1 MRPPV
6 TRRPRPRAL
15 ALLLAGTLSLTAAL
29 SGCGSDTGP
38 DRSGASGAAQS
49 LTLADRAD
57 LRTGGTLRW
66 GVADLP
72 ATLNAFSPEAGA
84 VTDQVAAAVL
94 PALFILDERGRPQ
107 LNTDYLRSAEIT
119 AREPRQTVVYTL
131 HPQAVWSDG
140 RAVEAADFIAQWRAL
155 SGGEGSH
162 PAARNAGYDRIE
174 SVTEGPGSGQV
185 QVTFHKPYADWKSLF
200 TPLYPEAVTED
211 AAAFGTGTR
220 DTLPATAGPFDL
232 GDLDREAGTLT
243 LTRSATWWADPA
255 LLDELVLT
263 AVPAAERGAALE
275 DGSLEVAEIQPADAT
290 RLAAAEE
297 DGEPAAYTVHRAY
310 AAAYTQLALNG
321 RSGALKDERVRWA
334 VARAIDREAL
344 AAEVHEPAGLP
355 VRALGSHLRTL
366 DQIGYQD
373 NSDALGGFST
383 EEAGKLLDEAGWT
396 GGPGEDDGREPA
408 AGDGKGPAAAVAGPL
423 SAEGAAAGHS
433 AALLRQAAG
442 AQRTLDG
449 EGDGESDGE
458 GEGEAGDDAGTA
470 EERAEQLEEE
480 AAAAEERARELADR
494 AAGPVRTDEHGT
506 ELTLRFVVPDGDAG
520 TRQRRIA
527 DRITAMLGAAGIRAE
542 LTEVP
547 AHTFFSDHI
556 STGDFDLALY
566 SWPASGYP
574 ATDAA
579 PLFAKPVQ
587 DKDGGLAVQQNYS
600 RIGTDHIDQLLA
612 QAAGELDEEEQH
624 RLLNQADARL
634 WALAGSL
641 PLFQRPQLVAVDAGL
656 AGVGAF
662 GLATPRYQD
671 IGYRA

>member
-72 ATLNAFSPEAGA
+72 ATLNAFSPDAGA

-94 PALFILDERGRPQ
+94 PALFTLDERGRPQ

-119 AREPRQTVVYTL
+119 DREPRQTVVYTL

-174 SVTEGPGSGQV
+174 SVTEGPGDHQV

-200 TPLYPEAVTED
+200 TPLYPKAVTED
-211 AAAFGTGTR
+211 AAAFGAGTR
-220 DTLPATAGPFDL
+220 DTLPATAGPFGL
-232 GDLDREAGTLT
+232 GALDREAGTLT
-243 LTRSATWWADPA
+243 LTRSETWWADPA

-275 DGSLEVAEIQPADAT
+275 DGSLEVAEIQPSDAT
-290 RLAAAEE
+290 RLAAAGE
-297 DGEPAAYTVHRAY
+297 DGESAAYTVHRAY

-321 RSGALKDERVRWA
+321 RSGPLKDERVRWA

-355 VRALGSHLRTL
+355 VGALGSHLRTL

-396 GGPGEDDGREPA
+396 GGPGEDGGQEPA
-408 AGDGKGPAAAVAGPL
+408 AQDTEDGKAAAPAAAVAGPL
-423 SAEGAAAGHS
+423 SAEGTAAGHS

-442 AQRTLDG
+442 AQRALDG
-449 EGDGESDGE
+449 DSDGD
-458 GEGEAGDDAGTA
+458 AGDDAGTDA
-470 EERAEQLEEE
+470 ERAERLEEE
-480 AAAAEERARELADR
+480 AAAAEERARELAER

-506 ELTLRFVVPDGDAG
+506 GLTLRFVVPDGDAG
-520 TRQRRIA
+520 ARQRKIA
-527 DRITAMLGAAGIRAE
+527 DRITAMLGAAGIRAD

-547 AHTFFSDHI
+547 AQAFFTDHI
-556 STGDFDLALY
+556 GTGDFDLALY

-587 DKDGGLAVQQNYS
+587 DNDGALAVQQNYS